1 MSRATLCRAA
11 LLGMALC
18 FLMGC
23 TPLDPTGG
31 NNNNNNNNGDPEPT
45 ILSGVVTRSGGTSAT
60 VDGAVVQIT
69 PVGTAVAA
77 DATSA
82 TTRDGGRFAFEDAP
96 EGTFDLVVTPPSAE
110 PLRGETVTVSTI
122 AETTSSVVVRLVSKS
137 VTVTSITINPGDM
150 TVGLGKSQQF
160 SATVV
165 SSSAETLQPTWS
177 TTGSIGTITS
187 TGLFTAA
194 AAGSGQVRATLGGV
208 VASVD
213 IEVPD
218 CVLEVR
224 DEEDQS
230 PLGGLFRAASR
241 LESGAGPVEVIIS
254 LSDQPAGR
262 DLIARCGGT
271 ITKDLELIGGV
282 VATVPA
288 SAVSTIENDKSV
300 RYVSLNSRVSIRDQD
315 TPWGIDQIDAERA
328 WGGSENASHV
338 TATGV
343 TGKGVKVAIID
354 TGIDSTHPDLAV
366 AGGVNILN
374 PDAASPAWQ
383 DDNGHGTRVAGIIGA
398 RDNNLGVVGVAPEC
412 DLYAVKVLDLSG
424 SGSVADVVEGIE
436 WCIDNGMQVINM
448 SLGVTTY
455 ESVLKDAC
463 DRAYDDGQG
472 AIVVGA
478 AGNAGQDLYTAWPGN
493 FASVISVAGTDTGDN
508 RCSFSMQGAA
518 VELAAPGDEVLTTDL
533 GGTYAEEDGTSFSA
547 PHVAGAAALVFSTG
561 RYSSAE
567 RVRQHLRDT
576 AVDLGVLGRD
586 HAFGYGRIDCHTA
599 VTDESCSDQAG
610 S

>member
-1 MSRATLCRAA
+1 M
-11 LLGMALC
+11 LGVALC
-18 FLMGC
+18 LLTGC
-23 TPLDPTGG
+23 TPLDNTGG
-31 NNNNNNNNGDPEPT
+31 NNNNNGNNNNGQPSPT
-45 ILSGVVTRSGGTSAT
+45 VLSGVVTRSGGTSAT

-77 DATSA
+77 VATSA
-82 TTRDGGRFAFEDAP
+82 TTRDGGQFIFEDAP
-96 EGTFDLVVTPPSAE
+96 EGTFDLVVTPPGSE
-110 PLRGETVTVSTI
+110 SLRGETVTVSTI
-122 AETTSSVVVRLVSKS
+122 AENTTSVVIRLVDAS
-137 VTVTSITINPGDM
+137 VTVTSITISPGDT

-165 SSSAETLQPTWS
+165 SSSGETLQPTWS

-187 TGLFTAA
+187 TGLFTAV

-213 IEVPD
+213 IQVPD

-224 DEEDQS
+224 NERDQNPS
-230 PLGGLFRAASR
+230 GGLFRAASR
-241 LESGAGPVEVIIS
+241 VEGGAGSVELIVS
-254 LSDQPAGR
+254 LVDPSAGR
-262 DLIARCGGT
+262 DLIARLGGT
-271 ITKDLELIGGV
+271 ITKELGLIDGV

-288 SAVSTIENDKSV
+288 SAVSTIENDRAV
-300 RYVSLNSRVSIRDQD
+300 RYVSLNSKVSVRDQD

-338 TATGV
+338 VATGV
-343 TGKGVKVAIID
+343 TGKGVKVAVID
-354 TGIDSTHPDLAV
+354 TGIDATHPDLVV

-398 RDNNLGVVGVAPEC
+398 RDNNVGVVGVAPEC
-412 DLYAVKVLDLSG
+412 ELYAVKVLDMSG

-436 WCIDNGMQVINM
+436 WCINNGMQVINM

-478 AGNAGQDLYTAWPGN
+478 AGNAGQDTYTAWPGN
-493 FASVISVAGTDTGDN
+493 FASVISVAGTDAADN

-518 VELAAPGDEVLTTDL
+518 VELAAPGKAILTTNL

-547 PHVAGAAALVFSTG
+547 PHVAGAAALVLSTG

-576 AVDLGVLGRD
+576 AIDLGALGRD
-586 HAFGYGRIDCHTA
+586 QAFGYGRIDCHAA
-599 VTDESCSDQAG
+599 VTDQSCSDRAAN
-610 S
+610 